1 MCSRPPTTPE
11 RYLAPVRWDPEQYNR
26 YADERGRPFVDLLA
40 RIGVAAPRR
49 VVDLGCGPGTL
60 TALLAVRW
68 PYAVVEGIDSSPEM
82 IDAATP
88 VTGVDFRV
96 GDITS
101 WEMPDDAD
109 VVISNATLQ
118 WVPEH
123 QTLLSSWATY
133 LPRAG
138 WLAFQVP
145 GNFDSPTHTLMRS
158 LAAESRWAPLLD
170 GVLRHHEAVSSPAE
184 YATLLLDA
192 GLAVDVWETTYLHVL
207 PGRDP
212 VLEWLRGTGLRPVLA
227 ALSPSDGREFLRE
240 LAQRLRVAYPS
251 TPHGTP
257 MPFRRLFA
265 VGHRAP

>member
-1 MCSRPPTTPE
+1 
-11 RYLAPVRWDPEQYNR
+11 VRWDPEQYAR
-26 YADERGRPFVDLLA
+26 YADERARPFLDLLNRVGA
-40 RIGVAAPRR
+40 AAPRR
-49 VVDLGCGPGTL
+49 VIDLGCGPGTL
-60 TALLAVRW
+60 TALLAERW
-68 PYAVVEGIDSSPEM
+68 PYAVVEGIDLSEEM
-82 IDAATP
+82 IKAAASVP
-88 VTGVDFRV
+88 GVDFRV
-96 GDITS
+96 EDITN
-101 WEMPDDAD
+101 WQMPDDAD
-109 VVISNATLQ
+109 VVISNAALQ
-118 WVPEH
+118 WVPDH
-123 QTLLSSWATY
+123 QPLLMSWAAD
-133 LPRAG
+133 LPRDG

-145 GNFDSPTHTLMRS
+145 GNFDSRSHSLMRS
-158 LAAESRWAPLLD
+158 VAAESRWAPLLD

-184 YATLLLDA
+184 YAMLLLDA

-227 ALSPSDGREFLRE
+227 ALSPSDGREFSRE